1 MLSVFFSYSHEDEAL
16 RNQLEQQLAILKR
29 QSVIATWHD
38 RRITAGEEI
47 DHAISDYLEAANII
61 LLLVSP
67 AFLASDYC
75 YDREM
80 TRAMQRHEARDAV
93 VIPVI
98 LRPCDWHGAPFG
110 KLLAT
115 PTDGKPV
122 TQWADRDQAFLEVAK
137 GIRAAAEK
145 LVSGAKVAQEATR
158 AQPLSEQQSP
168 LQIQNIAPPR
178 SSNLRLAQAFTARD
192 RDQFKIDTFE
202 YIARFFE
209 ASLTELAA
217 RNPGIECTFRRI
229 DANRFSA
236 VVYRGGKATARC
248 TVFIGSGH
256 FASGIAYAA
265 TETDA
270 SNSFNENLSVEADD
284 QMLYLKS
291 MGFAFRGHGDG
302 KLSQEGAA
310 ELYWSMLIEPLQ
322 HR

>member
-1 MLSVFFSYSHEDEAL
+1 MLSVFFSYSHEDEQL

-29 QSVIATWHD
+29 QQVIATWYD

-47 DHAISDYLEAANII
+47 DPAISQNLETANII

-67 AFLASDYC
+67 PFLASDYC

-80 TRAMQRHEARDAV
+80 LRAMERHERKEAV

-98 LRPCDWHGAPFG
+98 LRPCEWHQAPFG

-122 TQWADRDQAFLEVAK
+122 TQWADRDQAFLEVTKA
-137 GIRAAAEK
+137 IRAAAEK
-145 LVSGAKVAQEATR
+145 LQPRSHATAAPTPSSPPPLP
-158 AQPLSEQQSP
+158 AQPATSNP
-168 LQIQNIAPPR
+168 IIR
-178 SSNLRLAQAFTARD
+178 SSNLRIAQQFSERDKDAF
-192 RDQFKIDTFE
+192 KLETFD

-209 ASLTELAA
+209 GSLEELGA
-217 RNPGIECTFRRI
+217 RNSGIEGTFRRI

-236 VVYRGGKATARC
+236 VIYREGKAIARC
-248 TVFIGSGH
+248 TIFVGGGH
-256 FASGIAYAA
+256 FANGIAYSA
-265 TETDA
+265 TETSD
-270 SNSFNENLSVEADD
+270 SNSFNENLTVQADD

-291 MGFAFRGHGDG
+291 MGMSHYRGSQNE

-310 ELYWSMLIEPLQ
+310 ELYWGMLIEPLQ
-322 HR
+322 RR